1 MTRLATNRANREN
14 KDNEKTRIQF
24 DRRRH
29 RPVTQI
35 GGAEITLTADTA
47 AQIAQPRL
55 ATPFVGREITIL
67 RLIDLAA
74 ESLVVTALL
83 VELALV
89 LANVV
94 ARVYFQHSFLW
105 TDEIARLALSILAF
119 IGGAVAYR
127 RRDHAFVRVI
137 LSRLPARGERGCL
150 AFADVIVLFVAGI
163 TGFASAEFLA
173 SSWDELTP
181 IFQMPAALIALPLP
195 IGMALLMLYA
205 SVNLVR
211 EHGRMALGVGV
222 VFAAFVA
229 IAALTRDVWL
239 PLLGDDASIIAALS
253 LFFVAILAGVPV
265 GFVLLLSTATYLWGT
280 GTASLV
286 VLPQTMVN
294 GTGNFILLAVPFFI
308 LAGLVMERGGISIRL
323 VRFIHAL
330 VGHMRGGLLQVTVGS
345 MYVVS
350 GLSGSKPADVA
361 AVGTVMRDELSERH
375 GAAEGAAVLAASA
388 VMGETVPP
396 SIAMLIVG
404 SITNVS
410 LGAMFIGGLVPA
422 AVMALCLMML
432 IYVRARAGGAPRLPR
447 AGLNVVARA
456 GLGAVLPLLMPGT
469 LLAGILLG
477 VATPTEIAAIAVV
490 YGILLSSL
498 VYREMTLRGF
508 MRIVLDTTALTG
520 VLLFIF
526 AAASSFSWTLTVA
539 YLPQRLV
546 VLLQSVGDSAAIF
559 MVCSIVLL
567 ILVGVLLE
575 GLPSLNVLAP
585 LLIPIAG
592 KLGLSELHYAL
603 VLIIAMGIGGFM
615 PFAGVGFYVCCAV
628 MRCDIET
635 ASRAMLPYLVM
646 LIAGLLVV
654 AFVPW
659 FTLFLPHYFGFR
671 G

>member
-1 MTRLATNRANREN
+1 M
-14 KDNEKTRIQF
+14 RIGAMEVVLT
-24 DRRRH
+24 DAGEPIALSRNVASPV
-29 RPVTQI
+29 RP
-35 GGAEITLTADTA
+35 EITLL
-47 AQIAQPRL
+47 R
-55 ATPFVGREITIL
+55 FV
-67 RLIDLAA
+67 DLAA
-74 ESLVVTALL
+74 ESLIVAALL
-83 VELALV
+83 GELVLV

-94 ARVYFQHSFLW
+94 ARVYFHHSFLW

-137 LSRLPARGERGCL
+137 LSRLPSRGERGCL
-150 AFADVIVLFVAGI
+150 AFADVVVLFVAGI
-163 TGFASAEFLA
+163 TGFVSIEFLA
-173 SSWDELTP
+173 SSWGELTP

-195 IGMALLMLYA
+195 VGMGLLMLFA
-205 SVNLVR
+205 AVNLR
-211 EHGRMALGVGV
+211 RDHGAMALGVGA
-222 VFAAFVA
+222 VFAVA
-229 IAALTRDVWL
+229 VTVAALTRDIWL
-239 PLLGDDASIIAALS
+239 PLLGDDAAIVAALS
-253 LFFVAILAGVPV
+253 LFFFAILAGVPV

-323 VRFIHAL
+323 VRFIYAL
-330 VGHMRGGLLQVTVGS
+330 VGHMRGGLLQVTVAS

-361 AVGTVMRDELSERH
+361 AVGTVMRDELGERH

-410 LGAMFIGGLVPA
+410 VGAMFIGGLAPA
-422 AVMALCLMML
+422 AVMALCLMAL
-432 IYVRARAGGAPRLPR
+432 IYVRARASGAPRTPR
-447 AGLNVVARA
+447 AAAGIIARA
-456 GLGAVLPLLMPGT
+456 GLGAILPLLMPGT

-477 VATPTEIAAIAVV
+477 IATPTEIAAIAVI
-490 YGILLSSL
+490 YGILLSSV
-498 VYREMTLRGF
+498 VYREMTLQGF
-508 MRIVLDTTALTG
+508 IRIALDTAALTG

-546 VLLQSVGDSAAIF
+546 VLLQSVGDSQTIF
-559 MVCSIVLL
+559 MICSIVLL

-635 ASRAMLPYLVM
+635 ASRAMLPYLIM
-646 LIAGLLVV
+646 LVAGLLIV

>member
-1 MTRLATNRANREN
+1 MESALAGAGELAPSSAATSA
-14 KDNEKTRIQF
+14 
-24 DRRRH
+24 
-29 RPVTQI
+29 RPES
-35 GGAEITLTADTA
+35 ALL
-47 AQIAQPRL
+47 R
-55 ATPFVGREITIL
+55 FV
-67 RLIDLAA
+67 DLAA
-74 ESLVVTALL
+74 EWLIVVALL
-83 VELALV
+83 GELVLV
-89 LANVV
+89 LANVA
-94 ARVYFQHSFLW
+94 ARIYFQRSFLW
-105 TDEIARLALSILAF
+105 TDEVARFALSVLAF

-150 AFADVIVLFVAGI
+150 ALADVVVLFVAAT
-163 TGFASAEFLA
+163 TGFVSIEFLA
-173 SSWDELTP
+173 SSWGEYTP
-181 IFQMPAALIALPLP
+181 IFQVPAALIAAPLPL
-195 IGMALLMLYA
+195 GMALLMLYA
-205 SVNLVR
+205 ALNLHR

-222 VFAAFVA
+222 VFAGFIAA
-229 IAALTRDVWL
+229 AALTRDIWL
-239 PLLGDDASIIAALS
+239 PLLGDDAAIITALS

-330 VGHMRGGLLQVTVGS
+330 VGHMTGGLLQVTVAS

-404 SITNVS
+404 SITSVS
-410 LGAMFIGGLVPA
+410 VGAMFIGGLIPA
-422 AVMALCLMML
+422 AVMALCLMAL
-432 IYVRARAGGAPRLPR
+432 IYLRARAGGAPRTPR
-447 AGLNVVARA
+447 ASASVIARA
-456 GLGAVLPLLMPGT
+456 GLGAILPLLMPGS

-477 VATPTEIAAIAVV
+477 VATPTEIAALAVV
-490 YGILLSSL
+490 YGLLLSGV
-498 VYREMTLRGF
+498 VYREMDLRGLI
-508 MRIVLDTTALTG
+508 RIVLDTAALTG

-546 VLLQSVGDSAAIF
+546 SLLQTVGDSQAIF
-559 MVCSIVLL
+559 MICSILLL

-628 MRCDIET
+628 MRCNIET
-635 ASRAMLPYLVM
+635 ASRAMLPYLAM
-646 LIAGLLVV
+646 LIAGLLIV

-659 FTLFLPHYFGFR
+659 LTLALPHYFGFR

>member
-1 MTRLATNRANREN
+1 M
-14 KDNEKTRIQF
+14 RIGAMEVVLT
-24 DRRRH
+24 DAGEPIALSRNVASPV
-29 RPVTQI
+29 RP
-35 GGAEITLTADTA
+35 EITLL
-47 AQIAQPRL
+47 R
-55 ATPFVGREITIL
+55 FV
-67 RLIDLAA
+67 DLAA
-74 ESLVVTALL
+74 ESLIVAALL
-83 VELALV
+83 GELVLV

-94 ARVYFQHSFLW
+94 ARVYFHHSFLW

-137 LSRLPARGERGCL
+137 LSRLPSRGERGCL
-150 AFADVIVLFVAGI
+150 AFADVVVLFVAGI
-163 TGFASAEFLA
+163 TGFVSIEFLA
-173 SSWDELTP
+173 SSWGELTP

-195 IGMALLMLYA
+195 VGMALLMLFA
-205 SVNLVR
+205 AVNLR
-211 EHGRMALGVGV
+211 RDHGAMALGVGA
-222 VFAAFVA
+222 VFAVA
-229 IAALTRDVWL
+229 VTVAALTRDIWL
-239 PLLGDDASIIAALS
+239 PLLGDDAAIVAALS
-253 LFFVAILAGVPV
+253 LFFFAILAGVPV

-323 VRFIHAL
+323 VRFIYAL
-330 VGHMRGGLLQVTVGS
+330 VGHMRGGLLQVTVAS

-361 AVGTVMRDELSERH
+361 AVGTVMRDELGERH

-410 LGAMFIGGLVPA
+410 VGAMFIGGLAPA
-422 AVMALCLMML
+422 AVMALCLMAL
-432 IYVRARAGGAPRLPR
+432 IYVRARASGAPRTPR
-447 AGLNVVARA
+447 AAAGIIARA
-456 GLGAVLPLLMPGT
+456 GLGAILPLLMPGT

-477 VATPTEIAAIAVV
+477 IATPTEIAAIAVI
-490 YGILLSSL
+490 YGILLSSV
-498 VYREMTLRGF
+498 VYREMTLQGF
-508 MRIVLDTTALTG
+508 IRIALDTAALTG

-546 VLLQSVGDSAAIF
+546 VLLQSVGDSQTIF
-559 MVCSIVLL
+559 MICSIVLL

-603 VLIIAMGIGGFM
+603 VLVIAMGIGGFM

-635 ASRAMLPYLVM
+635 ASRAMLPYLIM
-646 LIAGLLVV
+646 LVAGLLIV

-659 FTLFLPHYFGFR
+659 FTLFVPHYFGFR

>member
-1 MTRLATNRANREN
+1 M
-14 KDNEKTRIQF
+14 
-24 DRRRH
+24 
-29 RPVTQI
+29 
-35 GGAEITLTADTA
+35 GGSSLDILLTSTGEPIA
-47 AQIAQPRL
+47 AASASASPERS
-55 ATPFVGREITIL
+55 VL
-67 RLIDLAA
+67 RLVDLAA
-74 ESLVVTALL
+74 ESLVVAALL
-83 VELALV
+83 GELVLV

-94 ARVYFQHSFLW
+94 ARVYFHHSFLW

-137 LSRLPARGERGCL
+137 LSRLPLGGERGCL
-150 AFADVIVLFVAGI
+150 ALADVVVLFVAGL
-163 TGFASAEFLA
+163 TGLVSIEFLG

-195 IGMALLMLYA
+195 VGMALLVLYA
-205 SVNLVR
+205 AVNLR
-211 EHGRMALGVGV
+211 RDHGAMALGVGAG
-222 VFAAFVA
+222 FATVVA
-229 IAALTRDVWL
+229 IAALTRDSWL
-239 PLLGDDASIIAALS
+239 PMLGDDAAIIAALG
-253 LFFVAILAGVPV
+253 LFFFAILAGVPV

-330 VGHMRGGLLQVTVGS
+330 VGHMQGGLLQVTVAS

-361 AVGTVMRDELSERH
+361 AVGTVMRDELRERH

-410 LGAMFIGGLVPA
+410 VGAMFIGGLLPA
-422 AVMALCLMML
+422 AVMALCLMAL
-432 IYVRARAGGAPRLPR
+432 IYLRARASGAPRTHR
-447 AGLNVVARA
+447 AGAGVVVRA
-456 GLGAVLPLLMPGT
+456 GLGAILPLLMPGA

-477 VATPTEIAAIAVV
+477 LATPTEIAAIAVV
-490 YGILLSSL
+490 YGIVLSGV
-498 VYREMTLRGF
+498 VYREMTLKGF
-508 MRIVLDTTALTG
+508 VRIALDTAALTG

-546 VLLQSVGDSAAIF
+546 LLLQSVGDSQAVF
-559 MVCSIVLL
+559 MICSIVLL
-567 ILVGVLLE
+567 VLVGVLLE

-635 ASRAMLPYLVM
+635 ASRAMLPYLIV
-646 LIAGLLVV
+646 LLAGLMIV

-659 FTLFLPHYFGFR
+659 FTLLLPHYFGFH

>member
-1 MTRLATNRANREN
+1 M
-14 KDNEKTRIQF
+14 RISA
-24 DRRRH
+24 
-29 RPVTQI
+29 
-35 GGAEITLTADTA
+35 AEIMLTDAGEP
-47 AQIAQPRL
+47 IALSRA
-55 ATPFVGREITIL
+55 ATPPARPELTLLRFV
-67 RLIDLAA
+67 DLAA
-74 ESLVVTALL
+74 ESVVIAALL
-83 VELALV
+83 VELVLV

-150 AFADVIVLFVAGI
+150 ALADVIVLFVAGL
-163 TGFASAEFLA
+163 TGFASIEFLV
-173 SSWDELTP
+173 SSWSEYTP
-181 IFQMPAALIALPLP
+181 IFQMPAAVIALPLP
-195 IGMALLMLYA
+195 VGMALLMLYA
-205 SVNLVR
+205 AVNLFR
-211 EHGRMALGVGV
+211 DHGRMALGVGIA
-222 VFAAFVA
+222 FAAVIA
-229 IAALTRDVWL
+229 GAALTRDVWL
-239 PLLGDDASIIAALS
+239 PLLGDDAAIITALS
-253 LFFVAILAGVPV
+253 LFFIAILAGVPV

-323 VRFIHAL
+323 VHFIRTL

-410 LGAMFIGGLVPA
+410 LGAMFIGGLIPA
-422 AVMALCLMML
+422 AVMAICLMAL
-432 IYVRARAGGAPRLPR
+432 IYARARASGAERLPR
-447 AGLNVVARA
+447 AGVRVVARA
-456 GLGAVLPLLMPGT
+456 GLGAILPLLMPGT

-477 VATPTEIAAIAVV
+477 IATPTEIAAIAVV
-490 YGILLSSL
+490 YGILLSSV

-508 MRIVLDTTALTG
+508 MRIVIDTTALTG

-546 VLLQSVGDSAAIF
+546 VLLQSVGDSQTVF
-559 MVCSIVLL
+559 MICSVVLL
-567 ILVGVLLE
+567 IVVGVLLE

-628 MRCDIET
+628 MRCDIEA

-646 LIAGLLVV
+646 LIAGLLIV

-659 FTLFLPHYFGFR
+659 FTLALPHYFGFR

>member
-1 MTRLATNRANREN
+1 MSNSA
-14 KDNEKTRIQF
+14 
-24 DRRRH
+24 
-29 RPVTQI
+29 V
-35 GGAEITLTADTA
+35 EIMAIEVEE
-47 AQIAQPRL
+47 QIALSRGAALPAKPEL
-55 ATPFVGREITIL
+55 TWL
-67 RLIDLAA
+67 RLIDRAA
-74 ESLVVTALL
+74 ESLIVVALL
-83 VELALV
+83 GELVLV
-89 LANVV
+89 LANVM
-94 ARVYFQHSFLW
+94 ARLFFHRSFLW

-137 LSRLPARGERGCL
+137 LSRLPSGGERGCL
-150 AFADVIVLFVAGI
+150 ALADVVVLFVAGI
-163 TGFASAEFLA
+163 TGFVSIEFLA
-173 SSWDELTP
+173 SSWGELTP
-181 IFQMPAALIALPLP
+181 VLQMPAALIASPLP
-195 IGMALLMLYA
+195 VGMALLMLYA
-205 SVNLVR
+205 AVNLR
-211 EHGRMALGVGV
+211 RDHGAMALGVGF
-222 VFAAFVA
+222 VFAVFVT
-229 IAALTRDVWL
+229 IAAFTRDTWL
-239 PLLGDDASIIAALS
+239 PLLGDDAAIIAALS
-253 LFFVAILAGVPV
+253 LFFFAILAGVPV

-280 GTASLV
+280 GTAPLV

-330 VGHMRGGLLQVTVGS
+330 VGHMQGGLLQVTVAS

-361 AVGTVMRDELSERH
+361 AVGTVMRDELAERH

-410 LGAMFIGGLVPA
+410 VGAMFIGGLAPA
-422 AVMALCLMML
+422 AVMALCLMAL
-432 IYVRARAGGAPRLPR
+432 IYVRARASGVPRIPR
-447 AGLNVVARA
+447 AGGRAIARA
-456 GLGAVLPLLMPGT
+456 GLGAILPLLMPGT

-477 VATPTEIAAIAVV
+477 VATPTEIAALAVV

-498 VYREMTLRGF
+498 VYREMDLRGF
-508 MRIVLDTTALTG
+508 VRIALDTAALTG

-546 VLLQSVGDSAAIF
+546 TLLQSVGDSQAIF
-559 MVCSIVLL
+559 MICSIVLL

-628 MRCDIET
+628 MRCNIET
-635 ASRAMLPYLVM
+635 ASRAMLPYLIV
-646 LIAGLLVV
+646 LLAGLLIV

>member
-1 MTRLATNRANREN
+1 MRDTMVALSDASPAAVSDTEIQAPRRE
-14 KDNEKTRIQF
+14 T
-24 DRRRH
+24 
-29 RPVTQI
+29 
-35 GGAEITLTADTA
+35 
-47 AQIAQPRL
+47 
-55 ATPFVGREITIL
+55 TPL
-67 RLIDLAA
+67 RYIDFAA
-74 ESLVVTALL
+74 EALVVAALL
-83 VELALV
+83 GELVLV
-89 LANVV
+89 LANVA
-94 ARVYFQHSFLW
+94 ARVFFASSFLW
-105 TDEIARLALSILAF
+105 MDEVARLALSILAF

-127 RRDHAFVRVI
+127 RRDHAFVRVV
-137 LSRLPARGERGCL
+137 LSRLPPNGERACL
-150 AFADVIVLFVAGI
+150 ALAEVVVLFVAVI
-163 TGFASAEFLA
+163 TGYVSLEFLS
-173 SSWDELTP
+173 SSWGEYTP

-195 IGMALLMLYA
+195 IGMALLALYA
-205 SVNLVR
+205 AIGLR
-211 EHGRMALGVGV
+211 RDHGMMALWMG
-222 VFAAFVA
+222 AAFAVVVT
-229 IAALTRDVWL
+229 IAALTRDIWL
-239 PLLGDDASIIAALS
+239 PWLGDDAAIIAALG
-253 LFFVAILAGVPV
+253 LFFIAILAGVPV

-294 GTGNFILLAVPFFI
+294 GTGSFILLAVPFFI

-330 VGHMRGGLLQVTVGS
+330 VGHMQGGLLQVTVAS
-345 MYVVS
+345 MYLVS

-361 AVGTVMRDELSERH
+361 AVGTVMRDELRERH
-375 GAAEGAAVLAASA
+375 SAAEGTAVLAAAA

-404 SITNVS
+404 SITSVS
-410 LGAMFIGGLVPA
+410 VGAMFIGGLIPA
-422 AVMALCLMML
+422 AVMAICLMVL
-432 IYVRARAGGAPRLPR
+432 IYVRARSSGAPRTPR
-447 AGLNVVARA
+447 ASAAVVTRA
-456 GLGAVLPLLMPGT
+456 GLGAILPLLMPAS

-477 VATPTEIAAIAVV
+477 IATPTEISALAVV
-490 YGILLSSL
+490 YGLLLSAIL
-498 VYREMTLRGF
+498 YREMSWQTF
-508 MRIVLDTTALTG
+508 IRIVVDTAALTG

-546 VLLQSVGDSAAIF
+546 SLLQSVGNSQTIF
-559 MVCSIVLL
+559 MLCSIVLL

-635 ASRAMLPYLVM
+635 ASRAMLPYLIM
-646 LIAGLLVV
+646 LIAGLLFV
-654 AFVPW
+654 AGVPW
-659 FTLFLPHYFGFR
+659 FTLALPHYFGFN

>member
-1 MTRLATNRANREN
+1 MGIGATEIMLSDTSEPITASGGVRQEMTALR
-14 KDNEKTRIQF
+14 
-24 DRRRH
+24 
-29 RPVTQI
+29 
-35 GGAEITLTADTA
+35 
-47 AQIAQPRL
+47 
-55 ATPFVGREITIL
+55 FV
-67 RLIDLAA
+67 DLAA
-74 ESLVVTALL
+74 ESVIVTALL
-83 VELALV
+83 GELVLV
-89 LANVV
+89 LANVA

-127 RRDHAFVRVI
+127 RRDHAFVRAI
-137 LSRLPARGERGCL
+137 LSRCPPHIERGCL
-150 AFADVIVLFVAGI
+150 ALADVVVLFVAGL
-163 TGFASAEFLA
+163 TAYASIDFLG
-173 SSWDELTP
+173 SSWGEYTP

-195 IGMALLMLYA
+195 IGMVLMMLYA
-205 SVNLVR
+205 SINLKR
-211 EHGRMALGVGV
+211 DHGMMALRVGL
-222 VFAAFVA
+222 VFAAFIS
-229 IAALTRDVWL
+229 IAALTRDTWL
-239 PLLGDDASIIAALS
+239 PLLGDDAAIIAALS

-330 VGHMRGGLLQVTVGS
+330 VGHMRGGLLQVTVAS

-361 AVGTVMRDELSERH
+361 AVGTVMRDELGERH

-404 SITNVS
+404 SITSVS
-410 LGAMFIGGLVPA
+410 VGGMFIGGLIPA
-422 AVMALCLMML
+422 AVMALCLMTL
-432 IYVRARAGGAPRLPR
+432 IYVRARAADAPRTPR
-447 AGLNVVARA
+447 ASTGVIARA
-456 GLGAVLPLLMPGT
+456 GLGAILPLLMPGT
-469 LLAGILLG
+469 LLAGILMG
-477 VATPTEIAAIAVV
+477 FATPTEIAAIAVV
-490 YGILLSSL
+490 YGLLLSGI
-498 VYREMTLRGF
+498 VYREMNFQGF
-508 MRIVLDTTALTG
+508 VRIAIDTAALTG

-546 VLLQSVGDSAAIF
+546 MLLQSVGDSQIIF
-559 MVCSIVLL
+559 MIASIVLL

-635 ASRAMLPYLVM
+635 ASRAMFPYLMV
-646 LIAGLLVV
+646 LLAGLLIV

-659 FTLFLPHYFGFR
+659 FTLALPHYFGFH

>member
-1 MTRLATNRANREN
+1 MVEV
-14 KDNEKTRIQF
+14 E
-24 DRRRH
+24 
-29 RPVTQI
+29 
-35 GGAEITLTADTA
+35 E
-47 AQIAQPRL
+47 QIALSRYVAAPVRP
-55 ATPFVGREITIL
+55 ASMPL
-67 RLIDLAA
+67 RLVDLAA
-74 ESLVVTALL
+74 ESLIVAALL
-83 VELALV
+83 GELVLV
-89 LANVV
+89 LANVL
-94 ARVYFQHSFLW
+94 ARVYFHRSFLW

-137 LSRLPARGERGCL
+137 LSRLPVRGERGCL
-150 AFADVIVLFVAGI
+150 ALADVIVLFVAGI
-163 TGFASAEFLA
+163 TGFVSIEFLT
-173 SSWDELTP
+173 SSWGELTP

-205 SVNLVR
+205 AVNLR
-211 EHGRMALGVGV
+211 RDHGAMALGVGA
-222 VFAAFVA
+222 VFAAT
-229 IAALTRDVWL
+229 ITLAALTRDIWL
-239 PLLGDDASIIAALS
+239 PLLGDDAAIIAALS
-253 LFFVAILAGVPV
+253 LFFFAILAGVPV

-280 GTASLV
+280 GTAPLV

-323 VRFIHAL
+323 VRFIYAL
-330 VGHMRGGLLQVTVGS
+330 VGHMRGGLLQVTVAS

-361 AVGTVMRDELSERH
+361 AVGTVMRDELGERH

-410 LGAMFIGGLVPA
+410 VGAMFIGGLIPA
-422 AVMALCLMML
+422 AVMALCLMAL
-432 IYVRARAGGAPRLPR
+432 IYLRARASGAPRTPR
-447 AGLNVVARA
+447 AGAGVIARA
-456 GLGAVLPLLMPGT
+456 GLGAILPLLMPGT

-490 YGILLSSL
+490 YGIVLSSV
-498 VYREMTLRGF
+498 VYREMDLRGF
-508 MRIVLDTTALTG
+508 IRIALDTAALTG

-546 VLLQSVGDSAAIF
+546 VLLQSVGDSQTIF

-628 MRCDIET
+628 MRCNIET
-635 ASRAMLPYLVM
+635 ASRAMLPYLIV
-646 LIAGLLVV
+646 LLAGLLIV

>member
-1 MTRLATNRANREN
+1 LSGHWSDRNVTRLGA
-14 KDNEKTRIQF
+14 
-24 DRRRH
+24 
-29 RPVTQI
+29 
-35 GGAEITLTADTA
+35 AEIALTADA
-47 AQIAQPRL
+47 AEQIAQPHL
-55 ATPFVGREITIL
+55 ATPFIGREIRAL
-67 RLIDLAA
+67 RWIDLAA
-74 ESLVVTALL
+74 EGVVVAALL
-83 VELALV
+83 VELVLV

-163 TGFASAEFLA
+163 TGFASIEFLA

-181 IFQMPAALIALPLP
+181 IFQMPAAVIALPLP

-205 SVNLVR
+205 AVNLTR
-211 EHGRMALGVGV
+211 EHGRMALGVGI
-222 VFAAFVA
+222 VFAVAVA

-253 LFFVAILAGVPV
+253 LFFIAILAGVPV

-330 VGHMRGGLLQVTVGS
+330 VGHLRGGLLQVTVGS

-432 IYVRARAGGAPRLPR
+432 IYVRAGASGTPRLPVAR
-447 AGLNVVARA
+447 PNVIARA
-456 GLGAVLPLLMPGT
+456 GLGAILPLLMPGT

-508 MRIVLDTTALTG
+508 MRIVIDTTALTG

-546 VLLQSVGDSAAIF
+546 VLLQSAGDSAAIF
-559 MVCSIVLL
+559 MVCSIILL

-585 LLIPIAG
+585 LLIPVAG

>member
-1 MTRLATNRANREN
+1 MRSSAVEIMTVEV
-14 KDNEKTRIQF
+14 E
-24 DRRRH
+24 
-29 RPVTQI
+29 
-35 GGAEITLTADTA
+35 E
-47 AQIAQPRL
+47 QIALSRGVASPVKPEL
-55 ATPFVGREITIL
+55 TWL
-67 RLIDLAA
+67 RLIDRAA
-74 ESLVVTALL
+74 ESLIVAALL
-83 VELALV
+83 GELVLV
-89 LANVV
+89 LANVL
-94 ARVYFQHSFLW
+94 ARVYFHHSFLW
-105 TDEIARLALSILAF
+105 TDEIARLALSVLAF

-137 LSRLPARGERGCL
+137 LTRLPDGGERGCL
-150 AFADVIVLFVAGI
+150 ALADVVVLFVAGI
-163 TGFASAEFLA
+163 TGFVSIEFLA
-173 SSWDELTP
+173 SSWGELTP
-181 IFQMPAALIALPLP
+181 IFQMPAALIASPLP
-195 IGMALLMLYA
+195 VGMALLMLYA
-205 SVNLVR
+205 VVNLR
-211 EHGRMALGVGV
+211 RDHGAMALGVGL
-222 VFAAFVA
+222 VFALFVT
-229 IAALTRDVWL
+229 IAALTRDIWL
-239 PLLGDDASIIAALS
+239 PLLGDDAAIIAALS

-280 GTASLV
+280 GTAPLV

-330 VGHMRGGLLQVTVGS
+330 VGHMQGGLLQVTVAS

-361 AVGTVMRDELSERH
+361 AVGTVMRDELAERH

-410 LGAMFIGGLVPA
+410 VGAMFIGGLAPA
-422 AVMALCLMML
+422 AVMALCLMAL
-432 IYVRARAGGAPRLPR
+432 IYVRARASGVPRIPR
-447 AGLNVVARA
+447 AGGGVVARA
-456 GLGAVLPLLMPGT
+456 GLGAILPLLMPGT

-477 VATPTEIAAIAVV
+477 VATPTEIAALAVV

-498 VYREMTLRGF
+498 VYREMDLRGF
-508 MRIVLDTTALTG
+508 IRIALDTAALTG

-546 VLLQSVGDSAAIF
+546 TLLQSVGDSQAIF
-559 MVCSIVLL
+559 MICSIVLL

-628 MRCDIET
+628 MRCNIET
-635 ASRAMLPYLVM
+635 ASRAMLPYLIV
-646 LIAGLLVV
+646 LLAGLLVV